1 MFKSFRRKPLTPYE
15 EAVRLLGSG
24 RYGEAEARL
33 TELLEG
39 ETAAPE
45 RAAVANKRGV
55 ARVQLGRRDD
65 ALADFQLALTLRPD
79 FAPALVNI
87 GNLLLEG
94 GRLDEAI
101 AQYERAVRVDDEY
114 ALAHLNLSAAYKK
127 AGRHEEAVREYRRGG
142 KLEGR
147 LFGKPTKPRGY

>member
-1 MFKSFRRKPLTPYE
+1 M
-15 EAVRLLGSG
+15 GSG
-24 RYGEAEARL
+24 KHAEAEARL
-33 TELLEG
+33 SELLAGEG
-39 ETAAPE
+39 AAAE

-55 ARVQLGRRDD
+55 ARVQLGRRDE
-65 ALADFQLALTLRPD
+65 ALADFRLALEMRPD
-79 FAPALVNI
+79 FPPALVNI
-87 GNLLLEG
+87 GNLLLED

>member
-1 MFKSFRRKPLTPYE
+1 MFKSFRRKPLTPYQD
-15 EAVRLLGSG
+15 AVRLLGSG
-24 RYGEAEARL
+24 KHAEAEARFC
-33 TELLEG
+33 ELLAG
-39 ETAAPE
+39 DGAPAE

-55 ARVQLGRRDD
+55 ARVQLGRRDE
-65 ALADFQLALTLRPD
+65 ALADFRLALALRPD
-79 FAPALVNI
+79 FPPALVNI
-87 GNLLLEG
+87 GNLLLED